1 MCVCV
6 CALCV
11 CVCVRVCVCALC
23 VCVCVCVCV
32 CALCVCFVCFVC
44 VCVCFVCV
52 CALCVCFVCVC
63 FVCVCF
69 VCVCVCVCVCVVVL
83 FIVVFLG
90 FFPLRSCSCVVCVL
104 SYFCFLANCFLPSS
118 FLFHPHLRVH
128 RVLVGLKLLGVM
140 MMFRRALAPAS
151 RQLVRQQIR
160 TAVRRPQPTRRFSTK
175 KVDHQPSST
184 PPPTPAIDWGNLVSK
199 PADVLGSAY
208 KQTRSAFGKLPSG
221 ILTLGNLALASF
233 VVYAY
238 AYESDDAITKD
249 MVGVFAKGVDGLTPK
264 DANVLVERDEL
275 LTSLRTVLAPTE
287 ITNYVVILG
296 EKGVGKSTAVRQTLG
311 QLEHPRG
318 AIYLMTPSSGRDALL
333 QQLVKTTSYRPS
345 LTYMD
350 FVRLC
355 LAGVM
360 NGSDSRDYD
369 ALWSQLED
377 KLLDAGAA
385 YLAKYGRP
393 PVLVVDGADVLY
405 KENPKFL
412 TKLQTLAKNA
422 ADANTLRVVFV
433 MSEKAAFEMLQ
444 SHSHSSRSKIFVV
457 GDIDDNEAV
466 KFLVANGVDEKNAQ
480 DAVARITGGRFAL
493 LNDYVADHQ
502 DGLTND
508 QVLANYHAA
517 TESALV
523 RLELGNTNEL
533 FGAVSTESLKVAGAE
548 RMIGPDK
555 LAQLTR
561 ENVLTVNPTTRLVTF
576 NSRHVQTFF
585 TETGVLWPIGCCRSQ
600 LAHDVLV

>member
-1 MCVCV
+1 M
-6 CALCV
+6 
-11 CVCVRVCVCALC
+11 
-23 VCVCVCVCV
+23 
-32 CALCVCFVCFVC
+32 
-44 VCVCFVCV
+44 
-52 CALCVCFVCVC
+52 
-63 FVCVCF
+63 
-69 VCVCVCVCVCVVVL
+69 
-83 FIVVFLG
+83 
-90 FFPLRSCSCVVCVL
+90 
-104 SYFCFLANCFLPSS
+104 
-118 FLFHPHLRVH
+118 
-128 RVLVGLKLLGVM
+128 
-140 MMFRRALAPAS
+140 
-151 RQLVRQQIR
+151 
-160 TAVRRPQPTRRFSTK
+160 
-175 KVDHQPSST
+175 
-184 PPPTPAIDWGNLVSK
+184 PAIDWGNLVSK

-233 VVYAY
+233 VAYAY
-238 AYESDDAITKD
+238 VYESDDAITKD
-249 MVGVFAKGVDGLTPK
+249 MVGVFAKGVDGVASE
-264 DANVLVERDEL
+264 DAYVAENGVDRPQLRGEL
-275 LTSLRTVLAPTE
+275 EQILRPPRAKS
-287 ITNYVVILG
+287 YMVILG

-318 AIYLMTPSSGRDALL
+318 AIYLMTPSGGRDALL

-444 SHSHSSRSKIFVV
+444 SHSHASRSEVFVV

-466 KFLVANGVDEKNAQ
+466 EFLVSSGVDEKNAQ

-493 LNDYVADHQ
+493 LNDYVSAHHR
-502 DGLTND
+502 GLTND

-517 TESALV
+517 TDTVLYSVGVNATDQSLLLRE
-523 RLELGNTNEL
+523 
-533 FGAVSTESLKVAGAE
+533 VSTGSLKAKHAME
-548 RMIGPDK
+548 LLGPDK

-561 ENVLTVNPTTRLVTF
+561 ENVLTVNPSTRLVAF

-585 TETGVLWPIGCCRSQ
+585 TEAGVFLSLVCCRPL
-600 LAHDVLV
+600 LAHMKQLCSFKHRCPLSCTEAFK